1 MPSKNIIFLLITFC
15 SVIFTI
21 PSFAQENVSTNNWDE
36 WILDR
41 HPDLNCPWQIS
52 SNNKKVCNWP
62 GLFRGE
68 IVEGGMQFE
77 LSVQLFSKEDM
88 LILPGSKQNWPTNVT
103 INQQKAVVI
112 ESNGKPQVHL
122 HRGTNIIRGDFLWAS
137 VPAQLQLPQSI
148 GLVQISQDNK
158 LLPVSTI
165 NNRLIFSVNKKTPQL
180 EHKNSL
186 KVQVFR
192 AIEDNVPIRL
202 TTIIKL
208 FVSGKAREVNIGQV
222 ISADSESIYLR
233 SLLPARLEEN
243 GILRVQVK
251 PGIYEITL
259 GSRFKTSIETFSTH
273 KVSPDWPED
282 EYISFIANSN
292 IREVKLSG
300 VDSIDTSLFDIP
312 NQWKSYPTY
321 RLKPTQQLT
330 LTTLSSSEAVA
341 QQNTI
346 NINREIWLSF
356 DGKDAISKDNISGQ
370 MNHDWRLNADE
381 TVQLGR
387 ATVNGNPVL
396 ITSDE
401 GKQGVEIR
409 SANINLQA
417 VSSIE
422 QVSQLNA
429 VGWQT
434 DVTQLTAN
442 IHLPP
447 GWRAF
452 YASGV
457 DGIEGTWIQKWSLW
471 DIFLLMVLIAVAN
484 KLLGI
489 KGAIVMAVTL
499 VFTFHETLA
508 PNFLWAILL
517 GLIALIR
524 LPIGKYKAWLS
535 WISLLPVT
543 MLIIVFISLAISSLR
558 LAVYPTLEKQGINPN
573 YQQSALFS
581 QPDLV
586 NESMVQ
592 EVSEM
597 EDTDKLKRQRI
608 SKSSVSQSL
617 PNYKKQDLYQVGEND
632 RVQTGPGI
640 PTWSWNYLTIRSSG
654 MVTMDQ
660 QINLWLSSPLLTAI
674 WRIINVLLI
683 ALMGSVILRVLF
695 NTGVFKLDDDK
706 RGKSQPNADK
716 KKLAVTIKTV
726 IFTSGLS
733 LLATSLLFIPKTVDA
748 AIQLPDKAGYPPEYL
763 LNEYENKLISA
774 PLCLPTCV
782 SLDNGLLTV
791 TDKQL
796 RLRFSA
802 FADVD
807 LALPL
812 PSAGST
818 WIPEQINVDGKPGIL
833 NRINNQLIVYLS
845 KGEHLITL
853 QGRVQSAQ
861 MNLNLPFNIHHFS
874 VNAPSWLIDG
884 VRDGVVVNNS
894 IGLTS
899 KEKLDQEAG
908 NTLTPLA
915 IKPYAIVYRTINLG
929 KQWTMTTRVEK
940 IAPTNES
947 GSFKIK
953 LLNGEQILSAYP
965 VNDGPLVHVQIAK
978 NQRYVSWESSLPIEN
993 TINLQATD
1001 SVTYSENWRV
1011 VPSSLWNVTF
1021 SGIKPI
1027 KSARGVDTLQP
1038 NWMPWSNDKLSINVS
1053 RPSGVEG
1060 EIFTTEMAVLE
1071 QQTGQNIQQ
1080 SKLML
1085 NVLASQ
1091 GTDYEIKLA
1100 EGVEVSAL
1108 RHDGK
1113 PLNISGSNN
1122 QIVQLHP
1129 GEQRIEVEFKHRI
1142 PFSWQNK
1149 SADIILPGKVVNIN
1163 LEYKLL
1169 NDRWLIYLNG
1179 PSLGASMLYW
1189 GMLLVIILGAIVL
1202 PIIAKK
1208 LKLNMPINTVGWVLL
1223 GVGFSTVNSYGIVIT
1238 ALFFFAMALRKQYI
1252 QSASMVPWKFNA
1264 IQIGL
1269 LILTFICIVSLLIS
1283 IPIGLLSSPDMQV
1296 VGNGSYGHFFRFFQD
1311 KITEQQL
1318 PNVTVYSLP
1327 IWSYRIVM
1335 LAWSLWIA
1343 TKLIT
1348 WSKWWFTS
1356 YSSNGLWIKK
1366 DIKILQQNKD

>member
-1 MPSKNIIFLLITFC
+1 MPSKNIIFILITFF

-21 PSFAQENVSTNNWDE
+21 PSFAQEGATPNNWDE
-36 WILDR
+36 WIIDR

-52 SNNKKVCNWP
+52 SNNKKVCSWP

-68 IVEGGMQFE
+68 IVDGGMQFE
-77 LSVQLFSKEDM
+77 LSVQLFSKEDL

-103 INQQKAVVI
+103 INQQKVVVI
-112 ESNGKPQVHL
+112 EANGKPQVHL
-122 HRGTNIIRGDFLWAS
+122 HRGTNIIRGQFLWTS

-165 NNRLIFSVNKKTPQL
+165 NNRLILSVNKKTPQL
-180 EHKNSL
+180 DHKNSL

-202 TTIIKL
+202 TTVIKL
-208 FVSGKAREVNIGQV
+208 AVSGKAREVNIGQV
-222 ISADSESIYLR
+222 ITTDSESIYLR

-243 GILRVQVK
+243 GMLRIQVK

-259 GSRFKTSIETFSTH
+259 GSRFEKNIEAFSTH
-273 KVSPDWPED
+273 KVSSDWPED

-330 LTTLSSSEAVA
+330 LTTLSSSKTVA

-356 DGKDAISKDNISGQ
+356 DGKDAISKDNISGK

-381 TVQLGR
+381 TLQLGR

-396 ITSDE
+396 ITSDQGE
-401 GKQGVEIR
+401 QGVEIR

-429 VGWQT
+429 IGWQT
-434 DVTQLTAN
+434 NVTQLTAN

-457 DGIEGTWIQKWSLW
+457 DGIDGTWIQKWSLW
-471 DIFLLMVLIAVAN
+471 DIFWLMVLIAVAN
-484 KLLGI
+484 KLLGV

-535 WISLLPVT
+535 WLSLLPAT

-558 LAVYPTLEKQGINPN
+558 LAVYPTLEKQGINSS

-592 EVSEM
+592 EVSAM
-597 EDTDKLKRQRI
+597 EDTGKVRMQRLI
-608 SKSSVSQSL
+608 KSSVSDSL

-683 ALMGSVILRVLF
+683 ALMGSVMLRVLF
-695 NTGVFKLDDDK
+695 NTGVFKFDDN
-706 RGKSQPNADK
+706 GTEKSQSKAGK
-716 KKLAVTIKTV
+716 KQLAAATKTV
-726 IFTSGLS
+726 IITSGLT

-748 AIQLPDKAGYPPEYL
+748 AIQFPDKAGYPPEYL
-763 LNEYENKLISA
+763 LKEYENKLLSA
-774 PLCLPTCV
+774 PLCLPTCA

-796 RLRFSA
+796 RLRFTA

-812 PSAGST
+812 PSAGSA
-818 WIPEQINVDGKPGIL
+818 WIPEQINVDGKPATI
-833 NRINNQLIVYLS
+833 NRMNNQLMVYLS
-845 KGEHLITL
+845 KGEHIITL

-874 VNAPSWLIDG
+874 VDAPSWLIDG
-884 VRDGVVVNNS
+884 VRNGVVVNNS

-899 KEKLDQEAG
+899 KEELNQEAG

-953 LLNGEQILSAYP
+953 LLEGEQILSAYP
-965 VNDGPLVHVQIAK
+965 VNDGPLVNVQIAK
-978 NQRYVSWESSLPIEN
+978 NQRYVSWQSSLPIKN

-1021 SGIKPI
+1021 LGIQPI

-1038 NWMPWSNDKLSINVS
+1038 NWMPWANDKVSINVS

-1060 EIFTTEMAVLE
+1060 EIFTTEMVVLE
-1071 QQTGQNIQQ
+1071 QQTGQNVQQ
-1080 SKLML
+1080 SKLIL

-1100 EGVEVSAL
+1100 KGVEVSTL
-1108 RHDGK
+1108 LHDGK
-1113 PLNISGSNN
+1113 PLNISGSNS

-1129 GEQRIEVEFKHRI
+1129 GEQRIEVEFKHRV
-1142 PFSWQNK
+1142 PFSWQNT

-1163 LEYKLL
+1163 LEYQLL

-1189 GMLLVIILGAIVL
+1189 GMLLVILLGAIVL
-1202 PIIAKK
+1202 PFIARK
-1208 LKLNMPINTVGWVLL
+1208 LKLDMPINTIGWLFL
-1223 GVGFSTVNSYGIVIT
+1223 GIGFSTVNSYGIVIT
-1238 ALFFFAMALRKQYI
+1238 ALFFFAMALRKQHL

-1269 LILTFICIVSLLIS
+1269 LILTFICVVSLLVS

-1296 VGNGSYGHFFRFFQD
+1296 VGNGSYGHYLRFFQD
-1311 KITEQQL
+1311 KISDQQL
-1318 PNVTVYSLP
+1318 PMVTVYSLP

-1348 WSKWWFTS
+1348 WSKWWFAS
-1356 YSSNGLWIKK
+1356 YSMNGLWIKK
-1366 DIKILQQNKD
+1366 EIKSS